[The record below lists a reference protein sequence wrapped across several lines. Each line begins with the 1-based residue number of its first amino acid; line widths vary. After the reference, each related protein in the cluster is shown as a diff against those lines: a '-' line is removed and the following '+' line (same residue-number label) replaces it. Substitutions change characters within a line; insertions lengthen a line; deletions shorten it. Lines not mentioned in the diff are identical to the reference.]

1 MYGFYKNSLLSN
13 NIVYTEDED
22 WCYITKQNLTIDQGW
37 KIHIS
42 IQLKDYK
49 KIFRILLPFL
59 IKHQYCFKVCK
70 NIHRLKKINSPR
82 EISPTANKF
91 ITIYNYLQSKQI
103 TDEKN
108 PTGNFSMF

>member
-1 MYGFYKNSLLSN
+1 MDFIKNSLLSN

-22 WCYITKQNLTIDQGW
+22 WCYIAKQNLMIDQGW

-42 IQLKDYK
+42 TQLKDYK

-70 NIHRLKKINSPR
+70 NIHRLKKINSP
-82 EISPTANKF
+82 EKYHQLQTNL
-91 ITIYNYLQSKQI
+91 LQSTIIVQERQEVLFL
-103 TDEKN
+103 T
-108 PTGNFSMF
+108 